1 MTVLVTMVVV
11 AAGPMHV
18 AVLVILVMCMS
29 VVAVGPMH
37 VLVLMIVRMLMVVI
51 MGVAMTIGV

>member
-1 MTVLVTMVVV
+1 
-11 AAGPMHV
+11 V